1 MKKENRDEVPAFA
14 RTDDSLP
21 HKKMR
26 RNLSGWLVLD
36 KPLHMTSAHA
46 VEKVKRILHP
56 MKIGHAGTLDP
67 LASGVL
73 PLALGEATKL
83 VSFGMDKAKTYAFEV
98 TWGAERDS
106 DDMEGVITVT
116 SDKRPTEAEIQAILP
131 QFTGL
136 IQQAPPAY
144 SAIKINGVRAY
155 AMARAGLEP
164 EMQLREVRVDSLSI
178 LSHWERSGE
187 SQGEGFLLQVSPHPS
202 LLPEG
207 DGTRTMFLCQCGKGT
222 YIRSLA
228 RDIGRAL
235 GCYGHVSA
243 LRRTK
248 VGAFSET
255 GAISLEKL
263 EEIVHKGDL
272 GFIKPPQAMLDDIL
286 AINLNAAE
294 AALLLR
300 GQSFPSPLNVADD
313 QLVVCEKE
321 GVLVAIA
328 KNKGGLIKS
337 ERVFNL

>member
-1 MKKENRDEVPAFA
+1 VD
-14 RTDDSLP
+14 
-21 HKKMR
+21 
-26 RNLSGWLVLD
+26 
-36 KPLHMTSAHA
+36 
-46 VEKVKRILHP
+46 KVKRILHP

-106 DDMEGVITVT
+106 DDMEGFVTVT
-116 SDKRPTEAEIQAILP
+116 SDKRPAEADIQAILP
-131 QFTGL
+131 QFTGR
-136 IQQAPPAY
+136 IQQSPPAF
-144 SAIKINGVRAY
+144 SAIKIDGVRAY
-155 AMARAGLEP
+155 AMARAGQTP
-164 EMQLREVRVDSLSI
+164 EIQPREVRVDSLT
-178 LSHWERSGE
+178 LLVHSG
-187 SQGEGFLLQVSPHPS
+187 
-202 LLPEG
+202 
-207 DGTRTMFLCQCGKGT
+207 DKTTFLCECGKGT

-228 RDIGRAL
+228 RDFGRAL

-248 VGAFSET
+248 VGAFSEND
-255 GAISLEKL
+255 AISLEKL
-263 EEIVHKGDL
+263 AEIVHNGDL

-286 AINLNAAE
+286 AINLNAVE

-300 GQSFPSPLNVADD
+300 GQSFPSPLHVADD

-321 GVLVAIA
+321 GVLVAVA

-337 ERVFNL
+337 ERVFNLL